1 MSRTSG
7 RKIQLPYT
15 IFREVAVLDGYLGA
29 AGPAHIFQAKLSNL
43 PALIGE
49 MMISGECDPNFFQV
63 DYKFT
68 IGKGPIENADVI
80 AAIRARAD
88 TLWKEYK
95 AGANVTTRERYLR
108 VIDGRLLENPGLAV
122 RAPAHQGEASK
133 DTDRL
138 IGEDRALRK
147 LNHRNIV
154 RRYAR
159 VDDPQ
164 LGTCIMLEHVQGKTL
179 DRIWRRRVENRQ
191 GPLPLTAV
199 AHIAYQLSHALTHAH
214 QQGVSH

>member
-15 IFREVAVLDGYLGA
+15 IFRQVAVLDGYLGA

-49 MMISGECDPNFFQV
+49 MMIAGESDPNFFQI

-68 IGKGPIENADVI
+68 IGKGPIEDPAVVQAIRDRADV
-80 AAIRARAD
+80 
-88 TLWKEYK
+88 LWKEFRGQAAVEVDLALK
-95 AGANVTTRERYLR
+95 SRDRYLR
-108 VIDGRLLENPGLAV
+108 VVDSRLVENPSLAV
-122 RAPAHQGEASK
+122 KTPAHQGGSSK

-138 IGEDRALRK
+138 IGEDRALRR

-164 LGTCIMLEHVQGKTL
+164 LGT
-179 DRIWRRRVENRQ
+179 
-191 GPLPLTAV
+191 
-199 AHIAYQLSHALTHAH
+199 
-214 QQGVSH
+214 